1 MPPKNAAGT
10 KALTLTSNWDQFCDF
25 TSLVGFR
32 LLHSNQPL
40 WVRIIAASVMFLC
53 SFLICFQSLYFWDK
67 FRQSAG
73 QRVATVTETEGQPIR
88 QPRFLLVYNYQME
101 EKLKPDFIKQLESEL
116 SSIGKFL
123 NTTFNATNVL
133 RSSGIALAKKLHLLI
148 EIRAA
153 LRNANANSSS
163 NFDQFIGCRME
174 RIAKL
179 YAEFERQQKDYFDY
193 VQNVWMR
200 PHELIVKS
208 IFFENEP
215 GEWEWSW
222 QVDNGLCA
230 LGGAR
235 KRTQIT
241 PEAMSSEQFF
251 DYILVK
257 TNLLES
263 HPNSRIRVYL
273 VYDEATVGDD
283 AGGGGRR
290 NIIKANSIELNSGKH
305 VEVTLRGMSEILD
318 EDCDAKYAPGC
329 VPSNF
334 TYSPTSCRWCK
345 AEVRKACPCTVCP
358 LLLSICNCFQPF
370 QNADLF
376 LAEYIGDTEHNCSLL
391 EVLKCGPIQ
400 SELYR
405 TADCPNACVS
415 VEYTADYA
423 VHELTL
429 EMLNTSVGDA
439 VQNQYMAEQLQLV
452 DKINEHKF
460 PNTRGDPWAREGT
473 QTNIWKASGQLS
485 QFLDDYYVMMVT
497 IYRILYGNSFTFPP
511 LFAEDIVGFLGQV
524 PPPNLA
530 PLSRL
535 TELDLAKLELCT
547 GDEHFREA
555 IEQFGNEF
563 LNYFRNNSFKV
574 WYPWYPCPVSISNS
588 NCVMLLN
595 NTDGV
600 VRNIQQL
607 IASSSYRQGTLELAL
622 TLNSTPPNPIPIAQ
636 FYAEENL
643 QRMENGGGGA
653 GGGNGEGLN
662 CLETKMTLARQLL
675 DGTTAINWPVLAKPS
690 DGRPTNEWFKRFAK
704 FLAQNSGARLLEDFM
719 SSNMALLTVHYRGM
733 TFQRIVYRDDYT
745 LWELLSDV
753 GGVLGLYF
761 GLTLIA
767 VYELAVFALL
777 VDRKEIAKQN
787 A

>member
-1 MPPKNAAGT
+1 MEQARLTVQQLRQEANLQRHKVSEAAKDLVAFCEGHKEGDCLLTGRMEHNPYQEKKTELKLQLINRTDGMPGTVDANFCFIEMPSKNAVGA

-88 QPRFLLVYNYQME
+88 QPRFLVCVTQQSGSLLRSRGVSADFRQLVYNYQME

-116 SSIGKFL
+116 SLVGKFL

-133 RSSGIALAKKLHLLI
+133 RTSGITLAKKLHLLI

-153 LRNANANSSS
+153 LCRPRGCELRSSLDRCLAKFLLEDKFQNFENPNANANSSS
-163 NFDQFIGCRME
+163 NFDQFIGCRMK

-179 YAEFERQQKDYFDY
+179 YAEFEKQQKDYFDY

-200 PHELIVKS
+200 PRELIVKS

-263 HPNSRIRVYL
+263 HPNSKIRVYL
-273 VYDEATVGDD
+273 VYDDDEAPVSDD
-283 AGGGGRR
+283 ANDAGGDGAGGGRR
-290 NIIKANSIELNSGKH
+290 HIIRANSIELNSGKH

-345 AEVRKACPCTVCP
+345 AEVRKACPCT
-358 LLLSICNCFQPF
+358 
-370 QNADLF
+370 
-376 LAEYIGDTEHNCSLL
+376 HNCSLL

-460 PNTRGDPWAREGT
+460 PNIRGDPWAREGT

-547 GDEHFREA
+547 GDEHFRDA

-588 NCVMLLN
+588 NCIMLLN

-607 IASSSYRQGTLELAL
+607 IASSAPPPTARAL
-622 TLNSTPPNPIPIAQ
+622 W
-636 FYAEENL
+636 
-643 QRMENGGGGA
+643 
-653 GGGNGEGLN
+653 
-662 CLETKMTLARQLL
+662 
-675 DGTTAINWPVLAKPS
+675 NW
-690 DGRPTNEWFKRFAK
+690 R
-704 FLAQNSGARLLEDFM
+704 
-719 SSNMALLTVHYRGM
+719 
-733 TFQRIVYRDDYT
+733 
-745 LWELLSDV
+745 
-753 GGVLGLYF
+753 
-761 GLTLIA
+761 
-767 VYELAVFALL
+767 
-777 VDRKEIAKQN
+777 
-787 A
+787 